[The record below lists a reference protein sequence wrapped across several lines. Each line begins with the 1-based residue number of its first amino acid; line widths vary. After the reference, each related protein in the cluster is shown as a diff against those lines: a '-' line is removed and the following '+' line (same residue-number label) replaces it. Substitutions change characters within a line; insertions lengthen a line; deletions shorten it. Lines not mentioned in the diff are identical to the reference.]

1 MKKILGLD
9 LGVSSIGWAVV
20 NEAEDNNEKSSIV
33 RLGVRV
39 NPLTTDEQK
48 NFEEG
53 KSITTNADRTLKRSA
68 RRNLQRFRLRRNE
81 LIKVLK
87 AHNII
92 SDNTCLTEKG
102 KNTTFETLSLRAKSV
117 NEKVSL
123 EEFARILLS
132 INSKRGYKSNRKVKQ
147 SEQEDGQ
154 LIDSMDVA
162 TELLKRNITPAQ
174 YCLELLEKGTETFPD
189 FYRSDLQNEFERI
202 WNNQKQ
208 YHSKILTDEFKLQ
221 IQGRSKTNVTK
232 IFLAKYNLFST
243 EIKGNKKEIKQKEL
257 QLRVDALT
265 QEITQEELVYVVADI
280 NGQISRSS
288 GYLGAISDR
297 SKELRF
303 GNLTVGQYLYNI
315 VSQNPN
321 ASLKNLV
328 FYRQDYIDEFN
339 KIWDTQAKYYP
350 QLNSD
355 LKKEI
360 KDSIIFYQRKL
371 KSQKGLLDF
380 CIFES
385 KEIEVI
391 VDGKKK
397 KKRVGLRVCP
407 KSSPLFQEFRI
418 WQILN
423 NLRLISEN
431 GENRY
436 LEIEERDKLF
446 EVLQYK
452 EKLKK
457 SDILKLLLEKPKGY
471 TLNYEEIIGNTT
483 FARLYSIAPSIK
495 EDAFHFDSN
504 IDFQKQLIFRLWHL
518 LYSYEDDNTP
528 TGNGNLI
535 ARLEN
540 EYGFTN
546 EEAKK
551 LANVSFEEDYSN
563 LSSKAIR
570 KILPFLKEGYQYSDA
585 CEMAG
590 YNHSA
595 QSLTKEQIEQKILQE
610 KLELLSK
617 NSLRNPVVEKIL
629 NQMVNVVNEIIEEYG
644 KPDEIRIE
652 LARELKKSAAERE
665 SMTKAINENSKLNEK
680 YTKEIQQTFG
690 FKNVSRNDIVRYKL
704 YKELEHVG
712 YKTLYSNTYI
722 AKEDVFSKKFDI
734 EHIIPQSKLFDDSFS
749 NKTLELRDINIEKG
763 NETAYDFVASKYGEE
778 GLQQY
783 LNRIEDLWKNKKIST
798 TKYKNLKTKNQD
810 ISKDFINRDLK
821 DSQYIA
827 KKAREILLS
836 IVKVVNTTTGSITDR
851 LREDWQIVNVMQEL
865 NWDKYDA
872 LGLTEVI
879 ENKDGEKIR
888 RIKDWTKRN
897 DHRHHAMDA
906 LTIAF
911 TKHSYIQYLNEL
923 NTKNDKSSNAY
934 AIENKELY
942 RDDRNKLLFKPP
954 MPLNEF
960 RQEVKQQL
968 ENVLVSIKAKNKV
981 VTQNINKTK
990 KKGGTNIKIQ
1000 LTPRGQ
1006 LHKETIYGERKR
1018 YVTKEEK
1025 VGSSFS
1031 KEKIMT
1037 VCRKDYREAL
1047 LKRLEEYYNDPKK
1060 AFTGKNSLE
1069 KTPVYYN
1076 LTLGKKVPEKVKTV
1090 TFETIYTIRKEINK
1104 DLSIDKVVDSKVK
1117 QILKQRLEEYDNDSS
1132 KAFSN
1137 LDENPIWLNKEKGI
1151 SIKRVTI
1158 TAINNAEALHDKKDN
1173 NGNIILDNEGNKQ
1186 PADFVSTGNN
1196 HHVAIYRDENGDLQE
1211 NIVSFYEATAR
1222 AINGETIIDKNYNA
1236 DKGWKFLFTMKQN
1249 EYFLF
1254 PDDKG
1259 FNPTELTEDFI
1270 KNENNYS
1277 ILSPHLFR
1285 VQSMSKVSYGNSVVR
1300 DYIFRHHLETN
1311 VNSKQKDVTYKQ
1323 YKSLAFANN
1332 IVKVRVNH
1340 LGKIV
1345 AVGEY

>member
-202 WNNQKQ
+202 LNNQKQ
-208 YHSKILTDEFKLQ
+208 YYSEL
-221 IQGRSKTNVTK
+221 
-232 IFLAKYNLFST
+232 ST
-243 EIKGNKKEIKQKEL
+243 EDGLDKLLENAKSQSNKRKTKDDKLNEIK
-257 QLRVDALT
+257 LRVDAIQRKLT
-265 QEITQEELVYVVADI
+265 IDEFYIVVI
-280 NGQISRSS
+280 NLRRSIRNSS

-297 SKELRF
+297 SKELYF
-303 GNLTVGQYLYNI
+303 NNLTVGQYLYNI
-315 VSQNPN
+315 IKENPN
-321 ASLKNLV
+321 TSLKNMV
-328 FYRQDYIDEFN
+328 FYRQDYIAEFERVWN
-339 KIWDTQAKYYP
+339 KQAEYYP
-350 QLNSD
+350 QLTDD
-355 LKKEI
+355 LKKQI
-360 KDSIIFYQRKL
+360 KENIIFYQRKL

-397 KKRVGLRVCP
+397 KKRTGSKVCS
-407 KSSPLFQEFRI
+407 KSNLYFQEFRI
-418 WQILN
+418 WQKLN
-423 NLRLISEN
+423 DSKVTNSNFQE
-431 GENRY
+431 RY
-436 LEIEERDKLF
+436 LTIEEKDTLF
-446 EVLQYK
+446 KELTYK
-452 EKLKK
+452 SELKQNE
-457 SDILKLLLEKPKGY
+457 ILKILFKNTKDLS
-471 TLNYEEIIGNTT
+471 LNFEEIDGNKTLSSLV
-483 FARLYSIAPSIK
+483 AAAPSIK
-495 EDAFHFDSN
+495 EDKDYQFDSSKE
-504 IDFQKQLIFRLWHL
+504 QGQLIYKLWHL

-546 EEAKK
+546 EEAKR

-652 LARELKKSAAERE
+652 LARNLRQEKKRRELIHKNIKEGKSE
-665 SMTKAINENSKLNEK
+665 NEK
-680 YTKEIQQTFG
+680 CIKEIKEI
-690 FKNVSRNDIVRYKL
+690 FKKYYKKELQHISRNDIIRYKL
-704 YKELEHVG
+704 WKELDFNG
-712 YKTLYSNTYI
+712 YKTLYSNTTI
-722 AKEDVFSKKFDI
+722 GPQDIFTKEIEI

-783 LNRIEDLWKNKKIST
+783 LKRIKDLWKNKKIST

-1158 TAINNAEALHDKKDN
+1158 TAIDNAEALHDKKDN

-1285 VQSMSKVSYGNSVVR
+1285 VQKLSTKYYV
-1300 DYIFRHHLETN
+1300 FRHHLETSVEDN
-1311 VNSKQKDVTYKQ
+1311 NNLRGVTWERIRNTNGVKD
-1323 YKSLAFANN
+1323 L
-1332 IVKVRVNH
+1332 VKVRVNH

>member
-132 INSKRGYKSNRKVKQ
+132 INSNRGYKSNRKVKQ

-202 WNNQKQ
+202 LNNQKQ
-208 YHSKILTDEFKLQ
+208 YYSEL
-221 IQGRSKTNVTK
+221 
-232 IFLAKYNLFST
+232 ST
-243 EIKGNKKEIKQKEL
+243 EDGLDKLLENAKSQSNKRKTKDDKLNEIK
-257 QLRVDALT
+257 LRVDAIQRKLT
-265 QEITQEELVYVVADI
+265 IDEFYIVVI
-280 NGQISRSS
+280 NLRRSIRNSS

-297 SKELRF
+297 SKELYF
-303 GNLTVGQYLYNI
+303 NNLTVGQYLYNI
-315 VSQNPN
+315 IKENPN
-321 ASLKNLV
+321 TSLKNMV
-328 FYRQDYIDEFN
+328 FYRQDYIAEFERVWN
-339 KIWDTQAKYYP
+339 KQAEYYP
-350 QLNSD
+350 QLTDD
-355 LKKEI
+355 LKKQI
-360 KDSIIFYQRKL
+360 KENIIFYQRKL

-397 KKRVGLRVCP
+397 KKRTGSKVCS
-407 KSSPLFQEFRI
+407 KSNLYFQEFRI
-418 WQILN
+418 WQKLN
-423 NLRLISEN
+423 DSKVTNSNFQE
-431 GENRY
+431 RY
-436 LEIEERDKLF
+436 LTIEEKDTLF
-446 EVLQYK
+446 KELTYK
-452 EKLKK
+452 SELKQNE
-457 SDILKLLLEKPKGY
+457 ILKILFKNTKDLS
-471 TLNYEEIIGNTT
+471 LNFEEIDGNKTLSSLV
-483 FARLYSIAPSIK
+483 AAAPSIK
-495 EDAFHFDSN
+495 EDKDYQFDSSKE
-504 IDFQKQLIFRLWHL
+504 QGQLIYKLWHL

-546 EEAKK
+546 EEAKR

-990 KKGGTNIKIQ
+990 KKGGTNRKIQ

-1076 LTLGKKVPEKVKTV
+1076 LALGQKVPEKVKTV

-1117 QILKQRLEEYDNDSS
+1117 QILKQRLEEYSNDSS

-1236 DKGWKFLFTMKQN
+1236 DKSWKFLFTMKQN